1 MTTIENDLQRVKRS
15 FPSMG
20 IKKERKLF
28 VDDGRSHGTVI
39 LNLQSWNRTPEGEFT
54 HMADA
59 FLDLAKE
66 KVSRLEGLG
75 PHGFLAV
82 MDDFHTYPI
91 VFLYRHAIE
100 LYLKAI
106 ALVGS
111 GMLALKDQPEIERQQ
126 LLKDHDLNKI
136 LEHVERVFAV
146 YGWGWDLGNS
156 NFRSVADLRKIIR
169 EFQQIDPGSHSFRYP
184 VNKKGEAS
192 LEENFRFNVFEFAS
206 ILDDLFPTLR
216 CAVTAAHEEYQN
228 QACALGEAQNYAIQ
242 NGDYQHEYDYCEPER
257 F

>member
-1 MTTIENDLQRVKRS
+1 MV
-15 FPSMG
+15 

-28 VDDGRSHGTVI
+28 VTDGRSHGTVI
-39 LNLQSWNRTPEGEFT
+39 LNLQKSWGRTPEGEFT

-66 KVSRLEGLG
+66 EVSRLEGLG
-75 PHGFLAV
+75 PHGFLAE
-82 MDDFHTYPI
+82 MDDFRTYPI

-146 YGWGWDLGNS
+146 YGWGLDLGNS

-184 VNKKGEAS
+184 FNKKGKAS
-192 LEENFRFNVFEFAS
+192 LEENFRFNIFEFAS

-216 CAVTAAHEEYQN
+216 CAVMAAHEENEN
-228 QACALGEAQNYAIQ
+228 QARALGEAQDYAIQ
-242 NGDYQHEYDYCEPER
+242 ISWKIREKCRYSLRSSAGSTAAPSSATLR
-257 F
+257 PFG